1 MADRPRRLQDRTR
14 AVASRSS
21 GRHDG
26 GRLCPLTGRVKPALP
41 VPETRERSH
50 AGAARADLVP
60 RLVALN
66 HRHTI
71 SSPKCAAQPADLSEH
86 HSTQRVRYSR
96 WPDHAA
102 RLSMDVTMRWWLVG
116 CF

>member
-41 VPETRERSH
+41 VRDLMRER
-50 AGAARADLVP
+50 L
-60 RLVALN
+60 AL
-66 HRHTI
+66 TWC
-71 SSPKCAAQPADLSEH
+71 PDLSR
-86 HSTQRVRYSR
+86 STTLKRDGR
-96 WPDHAA
+96 PKGET
-102 RLSMDVTMRWWLVG
+102 L
-116 CF
+116 